1 MLNLL
6 CFFEISGMFVLAIPV
21 EVCVWFLFFSEPIG
35 IKNKGR
41 RSKCRLRQN

>member
-21 EVCVWFLFFSEPIG
+21 EVCDCGFYFFLSP
-35 IKNKGR
+35 
-41 RSKCRLRQN
+41 